1 MNFIPIIYDI
11 LAVVIVINCIKKGA
25 ENGFAKT
32 AIKTVGYVCSAIAAL
47 VISSIAAALVYSVII
62 EPEIIGHIES
72 AISGAVDA
80 ETLLDRVADA
90 VESLP
95 AVSGLLFDFSGI
107 AESLAR
113 GFDPDYSE
121 IAKTVSETVTEPVI
135 VPILKTLFFAFSLI
149 VLFFAVS
156 LIAKG
161 SKVVNDVPVIGEA
174 NGFFGGVFGILNGIL
189 MLCLAAVILDMVI
202 RDGVFPEYFS
212 ENIISETFL
221 FRYIYFPV
229 TGYID

>member
-11 LAVVIVINCIKKGA
+11 LAVVIVIHCIKKGA
-25 ENGFAKT
+25 DEGFAKT
-32 AIKTVGYVCSAIAAL
+32 AIKTIGYVCSAIAAL
-47 VISSIAAALVYSVII
+47 VISSIAAVLVYSVII
-62 EPEIIGHIES
+62 EPEIIKHIET

-80 ETLLDRVADA
+80 ETILERITSAI
-90 VESLP
+90 ESLP

-107 AESLAR
+107 AEGLA
-113 GFDPDYSE
+113 GGIDPDYSE
-121 IAKTVSETVTEPVI
+121 IAKAVSETVTEPVL

-149 VLFFAVS
+149 ILFSAVS

-161 SKVVNDVPVIGEA
+161 SKVLNDVPVIGEA

-202 RDGVFPEYFS
+202 KEGIFPEYFS